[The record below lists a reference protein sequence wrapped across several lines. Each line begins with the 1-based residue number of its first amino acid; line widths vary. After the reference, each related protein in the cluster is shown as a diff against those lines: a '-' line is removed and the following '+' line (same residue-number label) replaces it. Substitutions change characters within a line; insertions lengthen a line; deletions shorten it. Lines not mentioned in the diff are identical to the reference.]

1 MQVTRYTISF
11 FWLLQFGTFIR
22 RHSFFMI
29 TIYVI
34 FLPSTLAGFFIA
46 ICRVMTNRFRA
57 LTSGW
62 MWFIGERCLRSL
74 REPITEIRVSRT
86 FNKLLVLLGH
96 IFPGTEIISVNAEK
110 WTDMPKRSKRN
121 FLLDSLPLFLF
132 SFKAVWKI
140 TSTGRWMFFHAAGP
154 VHDFVWSIIKRI
166 QNSRYKWL
174 SWWKAPNVRLAISN
188 QIKFAHTS
196 HIYFI
201 VGISWFTR
209 IVQISIFR
217 TLWWRWVRF
226 IIPYK
231 IHVVI
236 TNTEQ
241 ARNVSKWVVR
251 KTMSWHVTFS

>member
-29 TIYVI
+29 TIYII

-62 MWFIGERCLRSL
+62 MWFIGERRLRSL
-74 REPITEIRVSRT
+74 RDWDPGVQDFQQTPCLAWWHISRHWNNFCECLKNERICHSVLKETFCLTAFPYFCLVLRPFENNFHRTLDVLPCSRT
-86 FNKLLVLLGH
+86 SAWFCLVYH
-96 IFPGTEIISVNAEK
+96 KTNTK
-110 WTDMPKRSKRN
+110 Q
-121 FLLDSLPLFLF
+121 PLQ
-132 SFKAVWKI
+132 
-140 TSTGRWMFFHAAGP
+140 M
-154 VHDFVWSIIKRI
+154 
-166 QNSRYKWL
+166 
-174 SWWKAPNVRLAISN
+174 
-188 QIKFAHTS
+188 IKFVHTS

-201 VGISWFTR
+201 VGISWLTR

-217 TLWWRWVRF
+217 TLWWQWVRF